1 MKMYIAQ
8 VVNLVFTIM
17 FWTLFVRILMSWFP
31 NINWYQQPYKL
42 LKEITDPIL
51 MPFQRIIPPIGGID
65 FSPMV
70 PFLLIEV
77 LRYVVIRI
85 IVML

>member
-1 MKMYIAQ
+1 MKADAVQ

-17 FWTLFVRILMSWFP
+17 FWTLFARILMTWFP

-42 LKEITDPIL
+42 LKEVTDPIL

-65 FSPMV
+65 FSPMI
-70 PFLLIEV
+70 PFLLIEL
-77 LRYVVIRI
+77 LRYAIIRI
-85 IVML
+85 IVIL